1 MATFDIYTAVT
12 DRIIQQLEQGI
23 IPWEKPWGGIAGGA
37 ISGTTGKPYSLLNQ
51 MLLEKPGL
59 YFTYNQIQKQGGH
72 IRKGSAA
79 TPVVFW
85 KQVPVKEQDPH
96 TGEIR
101 TKHIPV
107 LRYYNVFHIDQCE
120 GISTPHISPEP
131 IHHSLEAESIISDYV
146 RRSGVELIHQVG
158 DEAYYSPARD
168 RVVLPTAE
176 QFVRMGEY
184 YSTAFH
190 ELAHST
196 GHQSRLNRLRATA
209 HFGSESYSKEELAA
223 EISAAA
229 LLSHTGLETGHT
241 FKNSTAYI
249 QNWLSALRNDKRL
262 IVTASGAASK
272 AVSYILGLSGDLR
285 ENNHL
290 I

>member
-1 MATFDIYTAVT
+1 MASFDVYAAVT
-12 DRIIQQLEQGI
+12 DRIIQQLEQNV

-51 MLLEKPGL
+51 MLLSKPGA
-59 YFTYNQIQKQGGH
+59 YFTYNQIQKQGGNV
-72 IRKGSAA
+72 RKGERSHL
-79 TPVVFW
+79 VVFW

-96 TGEIR
+96 TGEIK
-101 TKHIPV
+101 TSLVPM

-120 GISTPHISPEP
+120 GISTTHITPKP
-131 IHHSLEAESIISDYV
+131 MHHSQEVENIISDYV
-146 RRSGVELIHQVG
+146 RRSGVALIHRVG
-158 DEAYYSPARD
+158 DEAYYSPVRD
-168 RVVLPTAE
+168 CVVLPMVE
-176 QFVRMGEY
+176 QFTNMESY
-184 YSTAFH
+184 YATLTH

-209 HFGSESYSKEELAA
+209 HFGSESYSKEELVA
-223 EISAAA
+223 EISSAA
-229 LLSHTGLETGHT
+229 LLNHTGLETGHT

-272 AVSYILGLSGDLR
+272 AVNYILGL
-285 ENNHL
+285 E
-290 I
+290 